1 MIKNNRKLIGI
12 FALLF
17 FILVIIQVYFLY
29 KTYKIKESQIYS
41 SVSEKLDIYRNDSK
55 NEYGLRNH
63 KVHDLFVKFREGKIS
78 KSQFIKD
85 VGYVNMK
92 STTSYSNKVDSI
104 FSNSKYEVANRY
116 DLLSTK
122 YLPTGK
128 YLFDEPVTLFETN
141 RKVIKPGKTEEGV
154 WDTSA
159 IENDTE
165 NKNTYRTTIANYYE
179 IKNIESIVF
188 RDLWALILCC
198 ILILTA
204 VLWIFVLTIRNLM
217 IQQKKVE
224 VLHTVVD
231 NIAHE
236 FKTPIAT
243 LKIAA
248 KALDIDWDRN
258 DLPLVQRQI
267 NRLENLMIQLNSD
280 EKNASEIQKTFNRDW
295 RDFFEDLKFLHSDTE
310 FCFRNNTF
318 DSLPFNKT
326 DMETIIK
333 NLCDNS
339 IKYGAQKVD
348 IELHSVRDRLQI
360 KISDDGNGISKSEQ
374 KYVFEKF
381 YRIQSDNIH
390 NTKGLG
396 LGLFLVK
403 NIVEKYDGKID
414 LNSEK
419 NMGTTFTIT
428 LPYED

>member
-1 MIKNNRKLIGI
+1 MGI

-17 FILVIIQVYFLY
+17 LILVNIQIYFLY

-41 SVSEKLDIYRNDSK
+41 SVTEKLDLYRDDSQNK
-55 NEYGLRNH
+55 YGLRNH
-63 KVHDLFVKFREGKIS
+63 QVHDLFVKFREGKIS
-78 KSQFIKD
+78 KTQFILE
-85 VGYVNMK
+85 VGLLNKK
-92 STTSYSNKVDSI
+92 STSAYSQSVDSI

-116 DLLSTK
+116 DLVSTK

-128 YLFDEPVTLFETN
+128 YLFDKPVTLFETR
-141 RKVIKPGKTEEGV
+141 RKVTKPGKTEEGV

-179 IKNIESIVF
+179 IKNIESLVF

-198 ILILTA
+198 ILILAA
-204 VLWIFVLTIRNLM
+204 VLWIFILTIRNLI

-267 NRLENLMIQLNSD
+267 TRLENLMIQLNKDENNTSVIQNIRSSD
-280 EKNASEIQKTFNRDW
+280 WS
-295 RDFFEDLKFLHSDTE
+295 DFFEDLKFLYSDIV
-310 FCFRNNTF
+310 FCFSNNTL

-339 IKYGAQKVD
+339 VKYGAQKVD
-348 IELHSVRDRLQI
+348 IELDSVYNRLHI

-403 NIVEKYDGKID
+403 NLVEKYNGKID
-414 LNSEK
+414 LESEK
-419 NMGTTFTIT
+419 NTGTTFTIT
-428 LPYED
+428 LPYEN